1 MEQLISTLKQYRILQ
16 IFTISLRYLL
26 GASFVYASVFKIQG
40 KRFVPE
46 PGASTASGS
55 LAHFFEA
62 MYQAEMYWHFIGWG
76 QLIAG
81 FLLMS
86 QVFSTLGAVAF
97 FSIVLNIFIITLSF
111 ESASIQI
118 ITFLMLLGNIYL
130 LLWDWNKLKF
140 IALPKPQHYLD
151 NNAEFSTRRVW
162 TYVGLLYFFIVVL
175 LRYAMSGNPL
185 PDKSMPVNFVL
196 LSAVGMLLIWVIT
209 VVTQL
214 AKK

>member
-1 MEQLISTLKQYRILQ
+1 MEQLISILKQNRILQ
-16 IFTISLRYLL
+16 LFTISLRYVL

-40 KRFVPE
+40 KRFMPE
-46 PGASTASGS
+46 PGASTAVGS

-97 FSIVLNIFIITLSF
+97 FTIGLNIFVITLSF
-111 ESASIQI
+111 ESASIQL
-118 ITFLMLLGNIYL
+118 ITSLMLLGTIYL
-130 LLWDWNKLKF
+130 LLWDWNKLKV
-140 IALPKPQHYLD
+140 IALPKPQNYLD

-162 TYVGLLYFFIVVL
+162 TYLGLFYFFGVVL
-175 LRYAMSGNPL
+175 LRNAMIGNPL
-185 PDKSMPVNFVL
+185 SAKSVPINFVL
-196 LSAVGMLLIWVIT
+196 LGAVLMFLTWVVT
-209 VVTQL
+209 VVIQL
-214 AKK
+214 VKK

>member
-1 MEQLISTLKQYRILQ
+1 M
-16 IFTISLRYLL
+16 
-26 GASFVYASVFKIQG
+26 
-40 KRFVPE
+40 PE
-46 PGASTASGS
+46 PGASTAVDS

-62 MYQAEMYWHFIGWG
+62 MYQAGMYWHFIGWG

-97 FSIVLNIFIITLSF
+97 FTIVLNIFVITLSF
-111 ESASIQI
+111 ESASIQA
-118 ITFLMLLGNIYL
+118 ITFLMLLGTIYL
-130 LLWDWNKLKF
+130 LLWDWNKFKF
-140 IALPKPQHYLD
+140 IALPKPQNYLD

-162 TYVGLLYFFIVVL
+162 TYLGLFYFLGVVL
-175 LRYAMSGNPL
+175 LRNAMIGNLLSTKFIPT
-185 PDKSMPVNFVL
+185 NFVL
-196 LSAVGMLLIWVIT
+196 LGAVLMLLIGGVT